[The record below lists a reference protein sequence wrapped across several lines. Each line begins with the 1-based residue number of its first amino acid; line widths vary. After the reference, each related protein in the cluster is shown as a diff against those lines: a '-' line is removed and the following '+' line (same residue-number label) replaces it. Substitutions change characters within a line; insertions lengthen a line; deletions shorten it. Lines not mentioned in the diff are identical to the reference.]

1 MAYTFMQLAS
11 DWTSL
16 SGIEKEDLFSGTG
29 YQSASLSEL
38 QSLGEFRVLC
48 LSDSSAGLVDSV
60 QVSGV
65 HNDFVVLPN
74 QLFGKIFN
82 KIKSMSITEAISDIA
97 NAKIRYVLTKDLDNY
112 YTYKNGNWEAISPTA
127 INVIADGMTASNL
140 ASITSAQWAD
150 FYDGDVDKEGIGI
163 GFAFSETDI
172 NQTTAIDNLSLV
184 VDLQGSWNKAE
195 HITDYQYGY
204 PSNDVLHVELNTSG
218 DYKINYDF
226 SGAGGSGDAIILATN
241 EDIDN
246 IFV

>member
-1 MAYTFMQLAS
+1 MAYTFTQLAS

-16 SGIEKEDLFSGTG
+16 SDAEKEDLFSGTG

-48 LSDSSAGLVDSV
+48 LSDSSAGLVDSI

-82 KIKSMSITEAISDIA
+82 KIKSVSITEVISDVA
-97 NAKIRYVLTKDLDNY
+97 NAKIRYVLTKDLTNY
-112 YTYKNGNWEAISPTA
+112 YTHKNGSWLPISPTA
-127 INVIADGMTASNL
+127 VDVITDGMTASDL
-140 ASITSAQWAD
+140 ASITSTQWTD
-150 FYDGDVDKEGIGI
+150 FYSGDVDKDGIGI

-172 NQTTAIDNLSLV
+172 NQSTAIDNLSLI

-204 PSNDVLHVELNTSG
+204 PSNDTLHVELNTNG

-226 SGAGGSGDAIILATN
+226 SGAGGSGDDITLATN